1 MNREMNMIVDA
12 NAPMGASDLIKD
24 TTTATFMAD
33 VVEASQDVPVLVDF
47 WGPDCQ
53 PCETLKP
60 VLESLVRSMNGAVKL
75 VKVNAQAEQEIAM
88 QMRVQS
94 VPTVFCFKGGRPVD
108 AFQGALPETELRKF
122 IEKQIGEGSPIT
134 QALAH
139 AKELLE
145 AGEAANAQ
153 EVYIQI
159 LEHDRSNPEACAGV
173 MRTHVL
179 LGNVDSARQIADNL
193 PDDLKKNEHIASA
206 IAMIDLAGAA
216 DVDTSDLEA
225 KIAADPNDHQ
235 ARFDLA
241 MALYGAGQ
249 TEEGLMQL
257 LEIVKKDRT
266 WNEDAARQ
274 QMLKIFE
281 AVGLSD
287 PTVIKVRKKLTTVL
301 F

>member
-1 MNREMNMIVDA
+1 MIVDA
-12 NAPMGASDLIKD
+12 NAPIGANDLIKD
-24 TTTATFMAD
+24 TTTETFMAD
-33 VVEASQDVPVLVDF
+33 VVDASQDVPVLVDF

-60 VLESLVRSMNGAVKL
+60 VLESLVRSMNGAIKL
-75 VKVNAQAEQEIAM
+75 VKVNAQEAQDIAM

-108 AFQGALPETELRKF
+108 AFQGALPESELRKF
-122 IEKQIGEGSPIT
+122 IEKQIGGGGSPIA
-134 QALAH
+134 QALVH
-139 AKELLE
+139 AKELLD

-153 EVYIQI
+153 EVYVQI

-173 MRTHVL
+173 MRTHVA

-193 PDDLKKNEHIASA
+193 PDELKKNEHIASA

-216 DVDTSDLEA
+216 DVDTSELEA
-225 KIAADPNDHQ
+225 KLAADPNDHQ
-235 ARFDLA
+235 ARFDLG

-249 TEEGLMQL
+249 TEEGLLQL
-257 LEIVKKDRT
+257 LEIVRKDRT
-266 WNEDAARQ
+266 WNEDAARL

-287 PTVIKVRKKLTTVL
+287 PTVIKIRKKLTTVL

>member
-1 MNREMNMIVDA
+1 MIVDA
-12 NAPMGASDLIKD
+12 NAPIGANDLIKD
-24 TTTATFMAD
+24 TTTETFMAD
-33 VVEASQDVPVLVDF
+33 VVDASQDVPVLVDF

-60 VLESLVRSMNGAVKL
+60 VLESLVRSMNGAIKL
-75 VKVNAQAEQEIAM
+75 VKVNAQEAQDIAM

-108 AFQGALPETELRKF
+108 AFQGALPESELRKF
-122 IEKQIGEGSPIT
+122 IEKQIGGGGSPIA

-139 AKELLE
+139 AKELLD

-153 EVYIQI
+153 EVYVQI

-173 MRTHVL
+173 MRTHVA

-193 PDDLKKNEHIASA
+193 PDELKKNEHIASA
-206 IAMIDLAGAA
+206 VAMIDLAGAA
-216 DVDTSDLEA
+216 DVDTSELEA
-225 KIAADPNDHQ
+225 KLAADPNDHQ
-235 ARFDLA
+235 ARFDLG

-249 TEEGLMQL
+249 TEEGLLQL
-257 LEIVKKDRT
+257 LEIVRKDRT
-266 WNEDAARQ
+266 WNEDGARL

-287 PTVIKVRKKLTTVL
+287 PTVIKIRKKLTTVL

>member
-1 MNREMNMIVDA
+1 MIVDA
-12 NAPMGASDLIKD
+12 NAPIGANDLIKD
-24 TTTATFMAD
+24 TTTETFMAD
-33 VVEASQDVPVLVDF
+33 VVDASQDVPVLVDF

-60 VLESLVRSMNGAVKL
+60 VLESLVRSMNGAIKL
-75 VKVNAQAEQEIAM
+75 VKVNAQEAQDIAM

-108 AFQGALPETELRKF
+108 AFQGALPESELRKF
-122 IEKQIGEGSPIT
+122 IEKQIGGGGSPIA

-139 AKELLE
+139 AKELLD

-153 EVYIQI
+153 EVYVQI

-173 MRTHVL
+173 MRTHVA

-193 PDDLKKNEHIASA
+193 PDELKKNEHIASA

-216 DVDTSDLEA
+216 DVDTSELEA
-225 KIAADPNDHQ
+225 KLAADPNDHQ
-235 ARFDLA
+235 ARFDLG

-249 TEEGLMQL
+249 TEEGLLQL
-257 LEIVKKDRT
+257 LEIVRKDRT
-266 WNEDAARQ
+266 WNEDAARL

-287 PTVIKVRKKLTTVL
+287 PTVIKIRKKLTTVL

>member
-1 MNREMNMIVDA
+1 MIVDA
-12 NAPMGASDLIKD
+12 NAPAGASDLIKD
-24 TTTATFMAD
+24 TSSQTFMAD

-47 WGPDCQ
+47 WGPGCQ

-60 VLESLVRSMNGAVKL
+60 MLENLVCSMNGAIKL
-75 VKVNAQAEQEIAM
+75 VKINAQEEQDIAM

-122 IEKQIGEGSPIT
+122 IEKQIGNEGSPIA
-134 QALAH
+134 QALAQ

-145 AGEAANAQ
+145 AGDAANAQ
-153 EVYIQI
+153 GIYIQV

-173 MRTHVL
+173 MRTHVA
-179 LGNVDSARQIADNL
+179 LGNVEAAREIADNL
-193 PDDLKKNEHIASA
+193 PDELKRNEHIASA
-206 IAMIDLAGAA
+206 IAAMELADSE
-216 DVDTSDLEA
+216 DVDTSELEA
-225 KIAADPNDHQ
+225 TLAADPNNHQ

-241 MALYGAGQ
+241 MALYGAGK
-249 TEEGLMQL
+249 TEEALLQL

-287 PTVIKVRKKLTTVL
+287 PIVIKIRKKLTTVL

>member
-1 MNREMNMIVDA
+1 MIVDA
-12 NAPMGASDLIKD
+12 NAPIGASDLIKD
-24 TTTATFMAD
+24 ATTETFMED
-33 VVEASQDVPVLVDF
+33 VVDASQDVPVLVDF
-47 WGPDCQ
+47 WGPGCQ

-60 VLESLVRSMNGAVKL
+60 ILESLVRSMNGAIKL
-75 VKVNAQAEQEIAM
+75 VKVNAQEAQDIAM

-108 AFQGALPETELRKF
+108 AFQGALPESELRKF
-122 IEKQIGEGSPIT
+122 IEKQIGGGGSPIA

-139 AKELLE
+139 AKELLD

-153 EVYIQI
+153 EVYVQI

-173 MRTHVL
+173 MRTHVA

-193 PDDLKKNEHIASA
+193 PDELKKNEHIASA
-206 IAMIDLAGAA
+206 IAMIDLAGAS

-225 KIAADPNDHQ
+225 KLAADPNDHQ
-235 ARFDLA
+235 ARFDLG

-249 TEEGLMQL
+249 TEEGLLQL
-257 LEIVKKDRT
+257 LEIVRKDRT
-266 WNEDAARQ
+266 WNEDAARL

-287 PTVIKVRKKLTTVL
+287 PIVIKIRKKLTTVL

>member
-1 MNREMNMIVDA
+1 MIVDA
-12 NAPMGASDLIKD
+12 NAPAGASDLIKD
-24 TTTATFMAD
+24 TSSQTFMAD
-33 VVEASQDVPVLVDF
+33 VVEASQEVPVLVDF
-47 WGPDCQ
+47 WGPGCQ

-60 VLESLVRSMNGAVKL
+60 VLENLVRSMNGAVKL
-75 VKVNAQAEQEIAM
+75 VKINAQEEQDIAM

-122 IEKQIGEGSPIT
+122 IEKQIGDEGSPIA
-134 QALAH
+134 QALAQ

-145 AGEAANAQ
+145 AGDATNAQ
-153 EVYIQI
+153 GIYMQVLQ
-159 LEHDRSNPEACAGV
+159 HDRSNPEACAGV
-173 MRTHVL
+173 MRTHVA
-179 LGNVDSARQIADNL
+179 LGNVDGAREIADNL
-193 PDDLKKNEHIASA
+193 PDELKKNEHIASA
-206 IAMIDLAGAA
+206 IAAMDLADSA
-216 DVDTSDLEA
+216 DVDTSELEA
-225 KIAADPNDHQ
+225 KLAADPNDHQ
-235 ARFDLA
+235 ARFDLG
-241 MALYGAGQ
+241 MALYGAGK
-249 TEEGLMQL
+249 TEDALLQL

-287 PTVIKVRKKLTTVL
+287 PTVIKIRKKLTTVL

>member
-1 MNREMNMIVDA
+1 MIVDA
-12 NAPMGASDLIKD
+12 NAPIGANDLIKD
-24 TTTATFMAD
+24 TTTETFMAD
-33 VVEASQDVPVLVDF
+33 VVDASQDVPVLVDF

-60 VLESLVRSMNGAVKL
+60 VLESLVRSMNGAIKL
-75 VKVNAQAEQEIAM
+75 VKVNAQEAQDIAM

-108 AFQGALPETELRKF
+108 AFQGALPESELRKF
-122 IEKQIGEGSPIT
+122 IEKQIGGGGSPIA

-139 AKELLE
+139 AKELLD

-153 EVYIQI
+153 EVYVQI

-173 MRTHVL
+173 MRTHVA

-193 PDDLKKNEHIASA
+193 PDELKKNEHIASA

-216 DVDTSDLEA
+216 DVDTSELEA
-225 KIAADPNDHQ
+225 KLAADPNDHQ
-235 ARFDLA
+235 ARFDLG

-249 TEEGLMQL
+249 TEEGLLQL
-257 LEIVKKDRT
+257 LEIVRKDRT
-266 WNEDAARQ
+266 WNEDGARL

-287 PTVIKVRKKLTTVL
+287 PTVIKIRKKLTTVL

>member
-1 MNREMNMIVDA
+1 MIVDA
-12 NAPMGASDLIKD
+12 NAPIGANDLIKD
-24 TTTATFMAD
+24 TTTETFMAD

-60 VLESLVRSMNGAVKL
+60 VLESLVRSMNGAIKL
-75 VKVNAQAEQEIAM
+75 VKVNAQEAQDIAM

-108 AFQGALPETELRKF
+108 AFQGALPESELRKF
-122 IEKQIGEGSPIT
+122 IEKQIDGGGSPIA

-139 AKELLE
+139 AKELLD

-153 EVYIQI
+153 EVYVQI

-173 MRTHVL
+173 MRTHVA

-193 PDDLKKNEHIASA
+193 PDELKKNEHIASA

-216 DVDTSDLEA
+216 DVDTSELEA
-225 KIAADPNDHQ
+225 KLAADPNDHQ
-235 ARFDLA
+235 ARFDLG

-249 TEEGLMQL
+249 TEEGLLQL
-257 LEIVKKDRT
+257 LEIVRKDRT
-266 WNEDAARQ
+266 WNEDAARL

-287 PTVIKVRKKLTTVL
+287 PTVIKIRKKLTTVL

>member
-1 MNREMNMIVDA
+1 MIVDA
-12 NAPMGASDLIKD
+12 NAPAGASDLIKD
-24 TTTATFMAD
+24 TNSQTFMAD

-47 WGPDCQ
+47 WGPGCQ

-75 VKVNAQAEQEIAM
+75 VKINAQEEQDIAM

-108 AFQGALPETELRKF
+108 AFQGALSETELRKF
-122 IEKQIGEGSPIT
+122 IEKQIGEEGSPIA
-134 QALAH
+134 QALAQ
-139 AKELLE
+139 AKELLDD
-145 AGEAANAQ
+145 GDAANAQ
-153 EVYIQI
+153 GLYMQVLQ
-159 LEHDRSNPEACAGV
+159 HDRSNPEACAGV
-173 MRTHVL
+173 MRTHVA
-179 LGNVDSARQIADNL
+179 LGNVEGAREIADNL
-193 PDDLKKNEHIASA
+193 PDELKKNEHIASA
-206 IAMIDLAGAA
+206 LAAIDLAASA
-216 DVDTSDLEA
+216 DVDTSELEA
-225 KIAADPNDHQ
+225 RLAEDPNDHQ

-241 MALYGAGQ
+241 MALYGARK
-249 TEEGLMQL
+249 TEEGLLQL

-281 AVGLSD
+281 AVGLND
-287 PTVIKVRKKLTTVL
+287 PIVIKIRKKLTTVL

>member
-1 MNREMNMIVDA
+1 MIVDA
-12 NAPMGASDLIKD
+12 NAPMGANDLIKD
-24 TTTATFMAD
+24 ATTETFMAD
-33 VVEASQDVPVLVDF
+33 VVDASQDVPVLVDF

-60 VLESLVRSMNGAVKL
+60 VLESLVRSMNGAIKL
-75 VKVNAQAEQEIAM
+75 VKVNAQEAQDIAM

-108 AFQGALPETELRKF
+108 AFQGALPESELRKF
-122 IEKQIGEGSPIT
+122 IEKQIDGGGSPIA

-139 AKELLE
+139 AKELLDV
-145 AGEAANAQ
+145 GEAANAQ
-153 EVYIQI
+153 EVYVQI

-173 MRTHVL
+173 MRTHVM

-193 PDDLKKNEHIASA
+193 PDELKKNEHIASA

-216 DVDTSDLEA
+216 DVDTSELEA
-225 KIAADPNDHQ
+225 KLAADPNDHQ
-235 ARFDLA
+235 ARFDLG

-249 TEEGLMQL
+249 TEEGLLQL
-257 LEIVKKDRT
+257 LEIVRKDRT
-266 WNEDAARQ
+266 WNEDAARL

-287 PTVIKVRKKLTTVL
+287 PTVIKIRKKLTTVL

>member
-1 MNREMNMIVDA
+1 MIVDA
-12 NAPMGASDLIKD
+12 NAPAGASDLIKD
-24 TTTATFMAD
+24 TSSQTFMAD

-47 WGPDCQ
+47 WGPGCQ

-60 VLESLVRSMNGAVKL
+60 MLESLVRSMNGAVKL
-75 VKVNAQAEQEIAM
+75 VKINAQEEQDIAM

-122 IEKQIGEGSPIT
+122 IEKQIGDEGSPIA
-134 QALAH
+134 QALAQ
-139 AKELLE
+139 AKELLD
-145 AGEAANAQ
+145 AGDAANAQ
-153 EVYIQI
+153 GIYMQVLQ
-159 LEHDRSNPEACAGV
+159 HDRSNPEACAGV
-173 MRTHVL
+173 MRTHVA
-179 LGNVDSARQIADNL
+179 LGNVDAAREIADNL
-193 PDDLKKNEHIASA
+193 PDELKKNEHIASA
-206 IAMIDLAGAA
+206 IAAMDLAESA
-216 DVDTSDLEA
+216 DVDTSELEA
-225 KIAADPNDHQ
+225 KLAADPNDHQ
-235 ARFDLA
+235 ARFDLG
-241 MALYGAGQ
+241 MALYGAGK
-249 TEEGLMQL
+249 TEEALLQL

-287 PTVIKVRKKLTTVL
+287 PTVIKIRKKLTTVL